1 MHGENKEKTV
11 KTRKKTVKTRKK
23 TVCWNL
29 EKEVSF
35 SIFKCG
41 ELNNKNITCF
51 IWKSEGW
58 AKNINGYIGL

>member
-1 MHGENKEKTV
+1 MHGENKEKNGEN
-11 KTRKKTVKTRKK
+11 KKKTVS
-23 TVCWNL
+23 WNL

-41 ELNNKNITCF
+41 KLNNKNITCF

-58 AKNINGYIGL
+58 AKNRNGYIGL